1 MKLLLGKNNRHL
13 ILPLLGRSRTGGKP
27 QIFGAGFERGGGLW
41 DISAKRAKVS
51 TKSVHLHYG
60 HHLSSLLSPESF

>member
-13 ILPLLGRSRTGGKP
+13 ILPLLGRSCTGGKI
-27 QIFGAGFERGGGLW
+27 QIFEAEFERLGNLW

-51 TKSVHLHYG
+51 TKSLHLHYG
-60 HHLSSLLSPESF
+60 NHLSSLLSPQSF

>member
-13 ILPLLGRSRTGGKP
+13 ILPLLGRTRTRGKL
-27 QIFGAGFERGGGLW
+27 QIFGAGFERLMSLW
-41 DISAKRAKVS
+41 DICAKRAKVS

-60 HHLSSLLSPESF
+60 NYLSSLPSP